1 MAKNIQPKELNAV
14 IDMPIES
21 EGDLLKVLG
30 KKGLIKQ
37 VSKCILKGSLGAE
50 MQSQLELRTL

>member
-1 MAKNIQPKELNAV
+1 MKTLIIQEWW
-14 IDMPIES
+14 
-21 EGDLLKVLG
+21 VLTER
-30 KKGLIKQ
+30 LIKQ